1 MASHSLSHEHLLA
14 ALERRFDYLSARSVA
29 NELLSAA
36 GVAKADHYDAA
47 AAAKLR
53 AAAETSLTRAHGV
66 LEALAAGAPAKAHA
80 TPESATPTAAAVAAL
95 DTEAV
100 VGEAVAAA
108 EGEAKDAAPH
118 ADAHDKADKKK
129 KA

>member
-1 MASHSLSHEHLLA
+1 MASQNLAQNHGALSHDQLLA

-29 NELLSAA
+29 NELLGVA

-66 LEALAAGAPAKAHA
+66 LEALAAGAPAKAH
-80 TPESATPTAAAVAAL
+80 
-95 DTEAV
+95 
-100 VGEAVAAA
+100 VGAEPVAAA
-108 EGEAKDAAPH
+108 IAAEAEPVAEAKDAKPH
-118 ADAHDKADKKK
+118 ADANDDKADKKK